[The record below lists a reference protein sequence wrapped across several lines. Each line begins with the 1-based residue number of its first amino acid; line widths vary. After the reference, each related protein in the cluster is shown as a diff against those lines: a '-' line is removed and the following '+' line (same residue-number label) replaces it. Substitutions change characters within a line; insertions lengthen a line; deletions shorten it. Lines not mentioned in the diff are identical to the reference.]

1 MGIWW
6 GGGGGIRTQA
16 YLFNFQ
22 RFLRC
27 KHFDLPNKKTGN
39 GSLCFFTSENI
50 FHFFTNNF
58 FKGDGVM
65 KTTFFIRLAAALV
78 MAVGTGCTG
87 IHFNKGAKALG
98 RSDYYRAI
106 DEFTKEIEGVS
117 MKTFRSLAYQY
128 RGMVYAE
135 RGEYDRAIADF
146 SELMRYNKAFA
157 KQPGIYVLRGMVY
170 AKKGEYETAMEDFD
184 KAFKM
189 SPGFASAYYQ
199 RGIAYLDKKD
209 YAKAISD
216 LEAFL
221 QTSPDNKDAIENL
234 EKAKMG
240 MDGIDDELDI
250 VIRYASNYLNDN
262 IPNGSKIV
270 ILNIESKSAILS
282 DYVINELIANAVN
295 DKKFYVV
302 DRRQIEA
309 IQNEQ
314 KFQMS
319 GAVDDKDA
327 LAIGKF
333 FGAQII
339 VSGSILDIGS
349 RYRLTVQAL
358 SVQTAQVQGQY
369 NRNIAVSKIL
379 TDLVDSKR

>member
-1 MGIWW
+1 
-6 GGGGGIRTQA
+6 
-16 YLFNFQ
+16 
-22 RFLRC
+22 LR
-27 KHFDLPNKKTGN
+27 
-39 GSLCFFTSENI
+39 FFTSENI
-50 FHFFTNNF
+50 FSFFPKNF

-65 KTTFFIRLAAALV
+65 KTTVFKWLAAALV
-78 MAVGTGCTG
+78 MVVGTGCVG
-87 IHFNKGAKALG
+87 VHINKGVKALNQ
-98 RSDYYRAI
+98 SDYNRAI
-106 DEFTKEIEGVS
+106 DEFTEEIKLGGPNKS
-117 MKTFRSLAYQY
+117 IAYY
-128 RGMVYAE
+128 MRGFVYAE
-135 RGEYDRAIADF
+135 KGDYHAAVADYSEAIRID
-146 SELMRYNKAFA
+146 NKLT
-157 KQPGIYVLRGMVY
+157 KQPNIYVQRGIAY
-170 AKKGEYETAMEDFD
+170 ARKGEYEPAIGDFNM
-184 KAFKM
+184 AINV
-189 SPGFASAYYQ
+189 SPTYAPAYYE

-209 YAKAISD
+209 YDKAIAD
-216 LEAFL
+216 FEAVL
-221 QTSPDNKDAIENL
+221 RINPNNKDAKEKL

-240 MDGIDDELDI
+240 VDGLAPTAAPAAKPDVVDDELDI

-262 IPNGSKIV
+262 IPKGSKIV

-302 DRRQIEA
+302 DRRQLEA
-309 IQNEQ
+309 IQSEQ

-339 VSGSILDIGS
+339 VSGSVLDIGS

-379 TDLVDSKR
+379 TDLINSKR